1 VRKWWV
7 FLIEYKYI
15 NSLLNNLIRQTDY
28 LEKII
33 NNISEILLI
42 IDSEGYFKDIW
53 TTKNEDLIVDA
64 EMALDKHISEVLP
77 EHLVEKLKTKILK
90 TLRTGEIEVFDY
102 NLLIEGKKKYFEA
115 KLIKL
120 TEEED
125 DILVI
130 IRDITERVEREKRI
144 EYLSFHDEL
153 TGLYNRRF
161 INTEVKRL
169 CNSRKLPIS
178 IIIGDLD
185 KLKNVNDN
193 YGHTQG
199 DKYIKKASDIL
210 KCIFRNEDIIARIG
224 GDEFAVLLPETD
236 EEMAEKICDRI
247 RDSFKKAD
255 NDDFPI
261 PLSISLGCATMN
273 SEDNDLIKYYKE
285 ADKQMYKNKGSK

>member
-1 VRKWWV
+1 M
-7 FLIEYKYI
+7 IEYKYI
-15 NSLLNNLIRQTDY
+15 NSLLHNLIRQTDY

-33 NNISEILLI
+33 NNIPEILLI

-53 TTKNEDLIVDA
+53 TPKNEDLIVDA

-77 EHLVEKLKTKILK
+77 EHLAEKLKTKILK
-90 TLRTGEIEVFDY
+90 TLRTGEIEIFDY
-102 NLLIEGKKKYFEA
+102 NLLIDGKKKYFEA

-161 INTEVKRL
+161 INIEVKRL
-169 CNSRKLPIS
+169 TNSRKLPIS

-185 KLKNVNDN
+185 KLKNLNDN

-224 GDEFAVLLPETD
+224 GDEFAILLPETD
-236 EEMAEKICDRI
+236 EEMADKICDRI
-247 RDSFKKAD
+247 RDSFINAD
-255 NDDFPI
+255 NDDFPT

-273 SEDNDLIKYYKE
+273 SKDNDLIKYYKE
-285 ADKQMYKNKGSK
+285 ADKQMYKNKVGK